1 MLRKVALAPL
11 GPCSALKETP
21 VVLEAIEHRHSSVC
35 PGPLLR
41 SYGESDTTPD
51 AFLLDDLVQGR
62 GATNTIML
70 RFLKKK
76 DGLLPTAA
84 LAQLRNSQQL
94 WDKRIQEAGQLLW
107 ALYTWQGLPPNV
119 RVTWSQPAA
128 RALLIN
134 QHTDKLQD
142 KRP

>member
-62 GATNTIML
+62 GATNTILL

-134 QHTDKLQD
+134 
-142 KRP
+142 